1 MSDRFFTLM
10 LIPEKSSRVRKLS
23 IPAPILKLASGV
35 GLGFIVLSVF
45 VIFDYV
51 HLLSQVAENKKLK
64 VENHI
69 LRTDVESAKGRL
81 ETLEQSVGRLKSFA
95 HKLRVISNL
104 DQPGANR
111 LLEAPSGTPNSG
123 SGSGGSETAPSMHED
138 GGSIEGPATDDSIE
152 YLQEEESRATYAVS
166 TEAAESSSGNLT
178 TMDPHSQLEY
188 QRSLTLLDE
197 SSQINTDDILTAVEK
212 IMSTTERLTQ
222 VADLEEQ
229 NFAGLQEHLQD
240 RVARLRS
247 TPSILPSRGW
257 ISSEFGYRINP
268 FSNRKTFHAGIDIA
282 NYMGTPVVAPADGV
296 VSYAGQ
302 RGGFGNVVQIDH
314 GYNIVTRFGHNSR
327 IVVKINDR
335 VKRGQKIAEIGTSG
349 RSTGPHLHYEVALKN
364 RVVNPRLF
372 ILEDIF

>member
-10 LIPEKSSRVRKLS
+10 LIPEKSSRIRKVS
-23 IPAPILKLASGV
+23 IPAPILKLATIV
-35 GLGFIVLSVF
+35 GLGFTVLSVF

-69 LRTDVESAKGRL
+69 LRTDVETAKGKL

-111 LLEAPSGTPNSG
+111 LLEAPTTTDG
-123 SGSGGSETAPSMHED
+123 GGSTEGGGVPTMHED
-138 GGSIEGPATDDSIE
+138 GGSIEGAGPDDQSQ
-152 YLQEEESRATYAVS
+152 YLPEEEVRASYAIS
-166 TEAAESSSGNLT
+166 SEGEDTSIGTLNAA
-178 TMDPHSQLEY
+178 DPHSRLEY

-197 SSQINTDDILTAVEK
+197 SSKIKTDDILGAVEK
-212 IMSTTERLTQ
+212 IMTASEHLTQ
-222 VADLEEQ
+222 MADLEEQ

-247 TPSILPSRGW
+247 TPSILPTRGW

-282 NYMGTPVVAPADGV
+282 NYLGTPVVAPADGV
-296 VSYAGQ
+296 VSFAGQ
-302 RGGFGNVVQIDH
+302 RGGFGNVVQLDH

-327 IVVKINDR
+327 IVVKVGDR
-335 VKRGQKIAEIGTSG
+335 IKRGQKISEIGSSG
-349 RSTGPHLHYEVALKN
+349 RSTGPHLHYEVALKG

-372 ILEDIF
+372 ILEDTF